1 MGGLTTMDLSELG
14 GEYHS
19 LCARDFES
27 CKLVGK
33 KKKRADKH
41 DKESAALASK
51 ALSLA
56 TKKWKGRLLQ
66 VFEMLVLDFLSPPL
80 VWAYRVTLHT

>member
-1 MGGLTTMDLSELG
+1 MDLSELG

-33 KKKRADKH
+33 KKKRADKR

-51 ALSLA
+51 ALSLGYQEVERTVVA
-56 TKKWKGRLLQ
+56 GL
-66 VFEMLVLDFLSPPL
+66 
-80 VWAYRVTLHT
+80 